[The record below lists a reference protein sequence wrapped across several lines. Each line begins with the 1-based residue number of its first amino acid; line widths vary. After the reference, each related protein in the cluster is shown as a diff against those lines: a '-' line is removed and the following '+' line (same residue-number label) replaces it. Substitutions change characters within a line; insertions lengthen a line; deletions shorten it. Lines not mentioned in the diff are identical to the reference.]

1 MLFPGSCSISGF
13 ESDCTDLN
21 IRVYLAD
28 TSEDVPALEPPLF
41 EFSKKFLGGDAKGD
55 FITLDQRVKESLKST
70 RGDLIMQI
78 NIEGFEYEVLD
89 FASKE
94 LINRF
99 RIIVIEFHGLYLF
112 ERLKKGVFRKLLSTH
127 VCVHIHPNNSR
138 ALQKKWIWRCRH
150 LWNSLSLGKI
160 EFMAVHSEATSR
172 VRSISITPKS

>member
-28 TSEDVPALEPPLF
+28 TSEDAPALEPPLF

-55 FITLDQRVKESLKST
+55 FITPDQGVEESLKST
-70 RGDLIMQI
+70 RCDLIIQL
-78 NIEGFEYEVLD
+78 NIEGFEYEILD

-94 LINRF
+94 LVNRF

-112 ERLKKGVFRKLLSTH
+112 ERLKKGFSENCYPHMFVFTFIPIILGLCRKNGSGGAATYG
-127 VCVHIHPNNSR
+127 IHF
-138 ALQKKWIWRCRH
+138 L
-150 LWNSLSLGKI
+150 
-160 EFMAVHSEATSR
+160 
-172 VRSISITPKS
+172 

>member
-28 TSEDVPALEPPLF
+28 TSEDAPALEPPLF

-55 FITLDQRVKESLKST
+55 FITLDQGVEESLKST
-70 RGDLIMQI
+70 RCDLIMQM

-99 RIIVIEFHGLYLF
+99 RIIVIEFHSLDLF
-112 ERLKKGVFRKLLSTH
+112 ERLKMGVFRKLLSTH
-127 VCVHIHPNNSR
+127 VCAHIHPNNSR

-150 LWNSLSLGKI
+150 LWSSLSLGKI
-160 EFMAVHSEATSR
+160 EFMAVHSKATSR
-172 VRSISITPKS
+172 VRPISITLKS

>member
-28 TSEDVPALEPPLF
+28 ISEDATALEPPLF

-55 FITLDQRVKESLKST
+55 FITLGQRVGESLKST
-70 RGDLIMQI
+70 RCDLIMQM

-99 RIIVIEFHGLYLF
+99 RIIVIENHGLDLF
-112 ERLKKGVFRKLLSTH
+112 ESLKMGVFRKLLSTH
-127 VCVHIHPNNSR
+127 VCVNIHPNNSR
-138 ALQKKWIWRCRH
+138 VLQKKWI
-150 LWNSLSLGKI
+150 
-160 EFMAVHSEATSR
+160 
-172 VRSISITPKS
+172 